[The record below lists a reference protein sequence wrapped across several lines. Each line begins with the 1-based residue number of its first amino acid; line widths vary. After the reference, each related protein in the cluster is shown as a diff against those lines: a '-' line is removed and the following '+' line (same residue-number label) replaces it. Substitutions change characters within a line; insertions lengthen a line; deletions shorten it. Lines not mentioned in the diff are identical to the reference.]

1 MDLADIVDTLASPP
15 RRLPAQL
22 DDAINYLA
30 SATGT
35 QVYLRWTP
43 ATLARRYGSMQT
55 AKAQQPDVFALLLDC
70 PAVIQFWQAGEL
82 ITLPADQAPPPGAV
96 VERLLR
102 TQRFRFRPANG
113 DPYPSAD
120 SSRVQPRQERRA
132 TTSALESFGND
143 PWLERTGR
151 FANRDGA
158 TNSLAVPDDGAA
170 VMAFLAER
178 TGRSPHTRR
187 AYIAE
192 IQRLI
197 AWCHANRICGPLSD
211 LSRSELIRFRNSLPG
226 TESPSPSAA
235 GILGAR
241 SCSRALAVVQSMY
254 GYLFGTGYM
263 TVNPAAE
270 LGQGATDRAGDR
282 PKRFLP
288 PAALAA
294 FDRWLDAAA
303 ATPTPSLATVRRA
316 AIVALYRWTGARL
329 DELAHRDGYPRLRID
344 EDGWTIEVQGKG
356 RKLREIPLPDVCVP
370 FIKRYRVARGLPP
383 VPSSA
388 ESHPLVQGRGGH
400 SLGRSGLYAEVK
412 AALREIRSTL
422 PSTESA
428 SRSALQIASP
438 HWLRHSYAHT
448 LVVQQGVPL
457 PVVQMLLGH
466 ASVQTAASYAST
478 DLSQARRF
486 VARSFT
492 LPKTDPS

>member
-1 MDLADIVDTLASPP
+1 M
-15 RRLPAQL
+15 
-22 DDAINYLA
+22 
-30 SATGT
+30 
-35 QVYLRWTP
+35 
-43 ATLARRYGSMQT
+43 
-55 AKAQQPDVFALLLDC
+55 K
-70 PAVIQFWQAGEL
+70 
-82 ITLPADQAPPPGAV
+82 
-96 VERLLR
+96 
-102 TQRFRFRPANG
+102 
-113 DPYPSAD
+113 
-120 SSRVQPRQERRA
+120 
-132 TTSALESFGND
+132 
-143 PWLERTGR
+143 RTGR
-151 FANRDGA
+151 FANHDRA

-187 AYIAE
+187 AYVAE
-192 IQRLI
+192 IRRLI

-211 LSRSELIRFRNSLPG
+211 LSRAELIQFGNSLPG
-226 TESPSPSAA
+226 TGSQPSSAM

-241 SCSRALAVVQSMY
+241 SCTRALAVVQSMY
-254 GYLFGTGYM
+254 GYLLGTGYM

-270 LGQGATDRAGDR
+270 LGQRATDRAGYR
-282 PKRFLP
+282 PNRFLP
-288 PAALAA
+288 RAALAA

-303 ATPTPSLATVRRA
+303 ATTTPSLATVRRA

-329 DELAHRDGYPRLRID
+329 DELAHHDSYPRLRID
-344 EDGWTIEVQGKG
+344 EDGWTIEVLGKG
-356 RKLREIPLPDVCVP
+356 RKLREIPLPDVCMP
-370 FIKRYRVARGLPP
+370 FVKRYRVARGLPP

-388 ESHPLVQGRGGH
+388 ESLPLIQGRGGR

-412 AALREIRSTL
+412 AALREISSTL
-422 PSTESA
+422 AATESA

-448 LVVQQGVPL
+448 LVVEQGVPL

-492 LPKTDPS
+492 LPQTSSS

>member
-1 MDLADIVDTLASPP
+1 MNLADIVDTLASPP

-22 DDAINYLA
+22 DDAISYLA

-43 ATLARRYGSMQT
+43 AALARRYGSMKA

-70 PAVIQFWQAGEL
+70 PAVTQFWQAGEL

-102 TQRFRFRPANG
+102 TQRFRFRPASG
-113 DPYPSAD
+113 DHCPSAD
-120 SSRVQPRQERRA
+120 ASTVPLRQERRI
-132 TTSALESFGND
+132 TTSALESFGNH
-143 PWLERTGR
+143 PWLRRTGR
-151 FANRDGA
+151 FANHDRA

-197 AWCHANRICGPLSD
+197 AWCHANRIGGPLSD
-211 LSRSELIRFRNSLPG
+211 LSRAELIQFRNSLPG
-226 TESPSPSAA
+226 TDSSPSAA
-235 GILGAR
+235 VILGAR
-241 SCSRALAVVQSMY
+241 SCTRAMAVVQSMY
-254 GYLFGTGYM
+254 GYLLGTGYM

-270 LGQGATDRAGDR
+270 LGQGATDRTGDR
-282 PKRFLP
+282 PRRFLP
-288 PAALAA
+288 PAASAA
-294 FDRWLDAAA
+294 LDRWLDAAA
-303 ATPTPSLATVRRA
+303 TSAPSLASVRRA

-329 DELAHRDGYPRLRID
+329 DELAHRDGYPRLRVD
-344 EDGWTIEVQGKG
+344 EDGWTLEVRGKG
-356 RKLREIPLPDVCVP
+356 QKLREIPLPEACAP
-370 FIKRYRVARGLPP
+370 FIERYRVARGLPS

-388 ESHPLVQGRGGH
+388 ESLPLVQGRGGRP
-400 SLGRSGLYAEVK
+400 LGRSGLYAEVK
-412 AALREIRSTL
+412 AALREICSTL
-422 PSTESA
+422 PATESA
-428 SRSALQIASP
+428 SRSALQMASP

-457 PVVQMLLGH
+457 PVVQVLLGH

-478 DLSQARRF
+478 DLSEARRF
-486 VARSFT
+486 VAQSFT
-492 LPKTDPS
+492 LPKTGPS